1 MSVCPV
7 EPQSEVLV
15 LSVGVLLVNNFI
27 NLLLWLI
34 VTHSLILLD
43 LLDLFVL
50 LNLVDSFIIG

>member
-1 MSVCPV
+1 MSVGPV

-15 LSVGVLLVNNFI
+15 LSVGVLLVNNLI

-43 LLDLFVL
+43 LLDLLVL
-50 LNLVDSFIIG
+50 LDLVNSFIIS

>member
-1 MSVCPV
+1 MSVGPV

-34 VTHSLILLD
+34 VTHSLILLN
-43 LLDLFVL
+43 LLDLLVL
-50 LNLVDSFIIG
+50 LDLVNSLIIS